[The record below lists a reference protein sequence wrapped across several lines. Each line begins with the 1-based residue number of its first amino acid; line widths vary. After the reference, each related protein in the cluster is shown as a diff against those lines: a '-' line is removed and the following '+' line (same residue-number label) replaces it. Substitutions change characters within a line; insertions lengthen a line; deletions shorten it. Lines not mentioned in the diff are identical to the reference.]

1 MKKEYLI
8 YKLSEDLKEAT
19 RIENELFR
27 KFDVK
32 RGLRNEDGTGVLVGL
47 TKIGNVVGY
56 ERIPGGGLKPIPGKL
71 FYRGY
76 DVDDLAHAIIKEKRF
91 GFEEI
96 AYLLLSGRLPDKE
109 ELSSFRELINDNM
122 PLEQKTKMNIIELE
136 GNNIMNILA
145 RSVLEMY
152 RFDPDADDTSRDNL
166 MRQSIE
172 LISKFP
178 TIIAYAYNM
187 LRHATHGRSLHI
199 RHPQENL
206 SIAENFLYMLKKDY
220 TELDA
225 RTLDLLLVL
234 QAEHGGGNNST
245 FTVRVTSSTGTDT
258 YSSIAAGIGSLKGP
272 LHGGANIQVAD
283 MFHHLQENIQDWTN
297 VDEIDTY
304 FTRMLNKEAYNK
316 TGLIYGIGHAVYTIS
331 DPRAI
336 LLKEL
341 ARDLAREKGKERE
354 FAFLELLEERA
365 IDVFGRVKNN
375 GKTVSSNVDFYSGF
389 VYEMIGL
396 PQEIFT
402 PLFAMARIVGWCA
415 HRNEELNFEGKR
427 IIRPA
432 YKNVLD
438 EVTYIFV
445 LYVATTKVQ
454 YLGAGLAGGTLASI
468 VAYHLFSHVKTRVQA
483 WRDPWA
489 EIRGGGYQV
498 AQSLFAIGTGGFIG
512 MGLGKGLPG
521 SVPVVESDF
530 VFSAISEEL
539 GGVFAICLIM
549 VYLSSYIMF
558 VNIAMK
564 MKKQFYKLTAFGLS
578 VVFIF
583 QVFLCVGGVTKFIPS
598 TGVTLPLISY
608 GGSSIVT
615 TIIIF
620 SVIQGMYVLN
630 GKEEES
636 LEEETEK
643 ESSKRKSRG

>member
-245 FTVRVTSSTGTDT
+245 FTTHVVTSSGTDT
-258 YSSIAAGIGSLKGP
+258 YSAIAASIGSLKGP
-272 LHGGANIQVAD
+272 RHGGANLKAQG
-283 MFHHLQENIQDWTN
+283 MFDDIKKSVKDWTN
-297 VDEIDTY
+297 EDEIREYLRLILDKKA
-304 FTRMLNKEAYNK
+304 FDK
-316 TGLIYGIGHAVYTIS
+316 TGLIYGMGHAVYTIS
-331 DPRAI
+331 DPREKI
-336 LLKEL
+336 LKSYAQKL
-341 ARDLAREKGKERE
+341 ASEKGLDDE
-354 FAFLELLEERA
+354 FALYDRVERIAGEEIMTHRKMLKPVCA
-365 IDVFGRVKNN
+365 
-375 GKTVSSNVDFYSGF
+375 NVDFYSGF
-389 VYEMIGL
+389 VYTMLNIPEEL
-396 PQEIFT
+396 FT
-402 PLFAMARIVGWCA
+402 PLFAIARITGWSA
-415 HRNEELNFEGKR
+415 HRLEELLNAGK

-432 YKNVLD
+432 YK
-438 EVTYIFV
+438 
-445 LYVATTKVQ
+445 YVGQ
-454 YLGAGLAGGTLASI
+454 
-468 VAYHLFSHVKTRVQA
+468 H
-483 WRDPWA
+483 
-489 EIRGGGYQV
+489 
-498 AQSLFAIGTGGFIG
+498 
-512 MGLGKGLPG
+512 
-521 SVPVVESDF
+521 
-530 VFSAISEEL
+530 
-539 GGVFAICLIM
+539 
-549 VYLSSYIMF
+549 
-558 VNIAMK
+558 
-564 MKKQFYKLTAFGLS
+564 
-578 VVFIF
+578 
-583 QVFLCVGGVTKFIPS
+583 
-598 TGVTLPLISY
+598 
-608 GGSSIVT
+608 
-615 TIIIF
+615 
-620 SVIQGMYVLN
+620 
-630 GKEEES
+630 
-636 LEEETEK
+636 TEFHD
-643 ESSKRKSRG
+643 RNDRN